1 MADGDCS
8 ELKCIFVSMCRG
20 LTCIQVEP
28 YESEGQS
35 YELCRSERNPAD
47 NKKTDS
53 SSRAILQQECTD
65 STDSSG
71 AKVNRLNSSIN

>member
-1 MADGDCS
+1 MARKACS
-8 ELKCIFVSMCRG
+8 YLESIFVSVSRG

-47 NKKTDS
+47 NNNNNKKKIDS
-53 SSRAILQQECTD
+53 SSRATVYCGTSATQ
-65 STDSSG
+65 
-71 AKVNRLNSSIN
+71 AP